1 MSLIVRLRRLNDGVL
16 DLEGIDQFLKDK
28 NQNINIF
35 MSQSRLGMKDHIV
48 HPDSVWR
55 RLWALSPPPQHTPKL
70 TNICM
75 NQLIYAGRKN
85 CGAKISYGSK
95 IYIYFKFHKQN
106 RWNDYGMAIH
116 GPT

>member
-48 HPDSVWR
+48 HPDSV
-55 RLWALSPPPQHTPKL
+55 
-70 TNICM
+70 
-75 NQLIYAGRKN
+75 
-85 CGAKISYGSK
+85 
-95 IYIYFKFHKQN
+95 
-106 RWNDYGMAIH
+106 
-116 GPT
+116 